1 VCLSPLL
8 KIIDCL
14 TYLFFNWVP
23 SVQSQAHAVL
33 PVQNTHLR
41 ENDKTVNHKD
51 RVKCIRTCIYTLL
64 NTEKETHTLHP
75 MFCLH
80 NHGRR
85 SHATRTGGVGVF
97 ENEVLRNHVTLLR
110 QKNPLHFSFSQITV
124 WTEGHRR
131 EDLITLTHTTL
142 HTDHRALSIYR

>member
-1 VCLSPLL
+1 MCLSPLL

-14 TYLFFNWVP
+14 TYLFFNWGP
-23 SVQSQAHAVL
+23 GIQSQAHAV
-33 PVQNTHLR
+33 QSTHLR

-51 RVKCIRTCIYTLL
+51 RVKCIRIHTLL
-64 NTEKETHTLHP
+64 NTEKQTHTLHP

-97 ENEVLRNHVTLLR
+97 ENEDLRNHVALLR

-131 EDLITLTHTTL
+131 EKLITLTHTAL